1 MNSEEKAE
9 DVCLV
14 IIRQNYIIHHLRT
27 VSPCLKQTTTKPIRE
42 IPGLSDFWI
51 TDVTEIRFQQPS
63 RPNVSLLEWTFLA
76 RMSIIL
82 YIHFVK

>member
-1 MNSEEKAE
+1 M
-9 DVCLV
+9 DVYEFEASLIYIEIPGYLV
-14 IIRQNYIIHHLRT
+14 RT
-27 VSPCLKQTTTKPIRE
+27 CLKQTTTKPIRE

-82 YIHFVK
+82 YIHFVKEVAII